1 MESTR
6 LLLFDLD
13 GTLLRSDKTIS
24 QRTLETL
31 KKCRD
36 KGVLIGICTS
46 RGEQNTLSYLD
57 ELQPDIAITSGGAL
71 VKYNGDY
78 VYKAEFSPEET
89 NRMIA
94 EARKICGAGCGI
106 TIDTIDF
113 HYQNYQAD
121 PKKQPQGW
129 GDDIYTDFHDFKE
142 PSLKLCV
149 EIFDSHQAQRLQ
161 EALKDC
167 DCIRFSD
174 GYWYKSTRK
183 NVTKEQAIMEVRR
196 FCGIGLEN
204 ITAFGDDYA
213 DIGMLEMCG
222 TGIAMGN
229 AISEVK
235 AKADLI
241 IGSNDG
247 DGIAAYLEQ
256 FFPEHGTG
264 GKIHICM
271 V

>member
-106 TIDTIDF
+106 TIDTISF
-113 HYQNYQAD
+113 HYQNYTAD
-121 PKKQPQGW
+121 PKKQNQSWVDG
-129 GDDIYTDFHDFKE
+129 IYTDFRDFKE
-142 PSLKLCV
+142 PSLKMCV
-149 EIFDSHQAQRLQ
+149 EIFGDSQAQQLR
-161 EALKDC
+161 EVLKEC

-174 GYWYKSTRK
+174 GYWYKFTRK
-183 NVTKEQAIMEVRR
+183 NATKEQAIMKICEV
-196 FCGIGLEN
+196 CGIQPEQ
-204 ITAFGDDYA
+204 IEAFGDDYA
-213 DIGMLEMCG
+213 DIGMLALCG
-222 TGIAMGN
+222 RGIAMGN
-229 AISEVK
+229 AIDEVK
-235 AKADLI
+235 EKADLV
-241 IGSNDG
+241 IGGNDE

-256 FFPEHGTG
+256 YPGT
-264 GKIHICM
+264 
-271 V
+271 